1 MEKIALSVELRKE
14 TGKGPAR
21 RIRVAG
27 KIPGVLYGL
36 GDSTPITINKKELV
50 KILNAGAGGST
61 LLSLNLGEKG
71 EKMAVV
77 RDYQLDPINSQL
89 MHADLQEVSMGKTIH
104 LKVHVNLVGSPLGVK
119 EGGILEHLSREIEIA
134 CLPGNMPEHIDVE
147 ISALKIN
154 ESIHVR
160 DMKLPEGVKAITDG
174 DTVVVTIAQPIT
186 AEKLEADLSAAV
198 TAEVKEPELVV
209 KKKEEE
215 K

>member
-21 RIRVAG
+21 RVRFAG

-36 GDSTPITINKKELV
+36 GSSTPITINKKELV
-50 KILNAGAGGST
+50 RILNAGESGST
-61 LLSLNLGEKG
+61 LLSLNLGDKG
-71 EKMAVV
+71 EKMAVI

-89 MHADLQEVSMGKTIH
+89 LHADLQEVSMGKTIH
-104 LKVHVNLVGSPLGVK
+104 LKVHINLVGSPLGVK
-119 EGGILEHLSREIEIA
+119 EGGILEHLSREIEIE
-134 CLPGNMPEHIDVE
+134 CLPGDMPEHIEVE
-147 ISALKIN
+147 ISALKVN

-160 DMKLPEGVKAITDG
+160 DLKLPEGVKALTDS

-186 AEKLEADLSAAV
+186 AEQLEAELATAV
-198 TAEVKEPELVV
+198 VAEVKEPEIVV
-209 KKKEEE
+209 TKKEEE